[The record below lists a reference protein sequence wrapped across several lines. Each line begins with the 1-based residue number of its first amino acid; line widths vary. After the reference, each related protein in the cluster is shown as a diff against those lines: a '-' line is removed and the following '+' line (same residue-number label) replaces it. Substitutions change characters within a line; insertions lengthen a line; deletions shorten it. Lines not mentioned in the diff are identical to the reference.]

1 MIKPFDI
8 YVISIS
14 SAFGICTM
22 LLYGMMSITH
32 PFGDMT
38 QALLGFLIG
47 LYMLLFI
54 TKMEMDNVSSDNRIM
69 RMNE

>member
-22 LLYGMMSITH
+22 LLYGMMSTPH
-32 PFGDMT
+32 PFGNMT
-38 QALLGFLIG
+38 QTLLGFLMG
-47 LYMLLFI
+47 LYMLMFI
-54 TKMEMDNVSSDNRIM
+54 TKMETDNVSSDNRIM
-69 RMNE
+69 RMRT